1 MKISTLFSS
10 PKNVFKF
17 FIIVVLSILTIF
29 VFVCICDYIL
39 SNRIMAR
46 KLHLDMWDWFA
57 IIIATFSLLF
67 NVLTWWSQDQTKE
80 NTTRLDTKDYR
91 EMLISSYYNIVRNTL
106 NIYSLMEYLK
116 DKYQN
121 YYPSEVCLLK
131 LKLYLFDTSEISL
144 QNIPNCYYGIFQRF
158 SEICYYFNIHV
169 DTTVKHLSSK
179 NISVDVKMQDFEM
192 IKRMNWQV
200 AWELMKAIDFICPE
214 DEKINKEM
222 IFATISTAV
231 NNFCSFTDYIN
242 GVNVP
247 QYIKEDDVKFIK
259 IVFSSNKDYED
270 VLTKINYIIKY
281 RIEEKTGISYR
292 IPLIPLR

>member
-1 MKISTLFSS
+1 MHTLFSS
-10 PKNVFKF
+10 PKYLFKF
-17 FIIVVLSILTIF
+17 SIIIILVSLTIF
-29 VFVCICDYIL
+29 VFICICDYIL
-39 SNRIMAR
+39 YNRGIAS

-57 IIIATFSLLF
+57 IVIATISLFF

-91 EMLISSYYNIVRNTL
+91 EMLISSYYNIVRNII
-106 NIYSLMEYLK
+106 NIYSLEEYLK
-116 DKYQN
+116 DKYSD

-131 LKLYLFDTSEISL
+131 LKLYLFDTSQISL
-144 QNIPNCYYGIFQRF
+144 QNISNSYYGIFQRVA
-158 SEICYYFNIHV
+158 EICNYFNIHI
-169 DTTVKHLSSK
+169 DTTVKHFSSGL
-179 NISVDVKMQDFEM
+179 ISVDVKMHDLEM
-192 IKRMNWQV
+192 IKRMNWRV

-222 IFATISTAV
+222 IFAKISTAV
-231 NNFCSFTDYIN
+231 NNFFSFTDYIN

-247 QYIKEDDVKFIK
+247 QYIKENDVKFIK
-259 IVFSSNKDYED
+259 IVFSSNQDYED